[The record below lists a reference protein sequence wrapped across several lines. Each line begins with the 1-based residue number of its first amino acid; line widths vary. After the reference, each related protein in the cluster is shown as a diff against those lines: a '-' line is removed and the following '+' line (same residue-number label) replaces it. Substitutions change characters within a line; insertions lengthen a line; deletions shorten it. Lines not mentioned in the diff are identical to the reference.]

1 MRAWLALAA
10 LLLATPAA
18 AQEMAIT
25 FDDLPA
31 HSTLPPGETR
41 VGVAA
46 RIIGALADAHAPPV
60 YGFVNGVQ
68 LEREPESA
76 PVLRLWQAAGHP
88 LGNHTW
94 SHMRLEDVRAFE
106 DDVIRNETLLNSLL
120 RPRDPRWFRY
130 PYLVEGADPETRGEV
145 RRFLAARGYRV
156 ASVTMSFDDYAWNE
170 PYARCAAR
178 GDAAAIARLEASY
191 LAAADA
197 GLAYSREL
205 SRRVIGGDIPYVL
218 LMHIGAFDARM
229 LPRLLELYRQRGVRL
244 VSLETAMANSFYK
257 ADLAS
262 AASPAP
268 TTLEDAARA
277 KRLPL
282 PAKGW
287 NPAELDAVCR

>member
-1 MRAWLALAA
+1 MKAWLALAA
-10 LLLATPAA
+10 ALLAAPAA
-18 AQEMAIT
+18 AQEVAIT

-46 RIIGALADAHAPPV
+46 RTIATLADAGAPPI

-68 LEREPESA
+68 IEREPASA
-76 PVLRLWQAAGHP
+76 PVLRLWRAAGNP

-94 SHMRLEDVRAFE
+94 SHLRLEDVGAFE
-106 DDVIRNETLLNSLL
+106 DDAARNEDLLAGFTG
-120 RPRDPRWFRY
+120 DWRWFRY
-130 PYLVEGADPETRGEV
+130 PFLDEGKGEDRAEA
-145 RRFLAARGYRV
+145 RRFLAARGYKV

-170 PYARCAAR
+170 PYARCATR
-178 GDAAAIARLEASY
+178 GDTAAIARLEASY

-197 GLAYSREL
+197 SLTYSRNL
-205 SRRVIGGDIPYVL
+205 SQRVVGRDIPYVL

-229 LPRLLELYRQRGVRL
+229 LPRLLDLYRQRGVRL
-244 VSLETAMANSFYK
+244 VTLEAAMADPFYK

-262 AASPAP
+262 AATPAP

-287 NPAELDAVCR
+287 DPGALAAVCR

>member
-1 MRAWLALAA
+1 VKAWLALAA
-10 LLLATPAA
+10 ALLAGPAA
-18 AQEMAIT
+18 AQEVALT

-46 RIIGALADAHAPPV
+46 RILGALADAGTPPV

-68 LEREPESA
+68 LEREPASA
-76 PVLRLWQAAGHP
+76 PVLRLWLAAGHP

-94 SHMRLEDVRAFE
+94 SHLRLEDAAAFE
-106 DDVIRNETLLNSLL
+106 DDVIRNELLLDSLL
-120 RPRDPRWFRY
+120 GPGGGRWLRY
-130 PYLVEGADPETRGEV
+130 PFLAEGADPETRSEV
-145 RRFLAARGYRV
+145 RKFLAARGYKV
-156 ASVTMSFDDYAWNE
+156 ASVTLSFDDYAWNE

-197 GLAYSREL
+197 SLTYSRDL
-205 SRRVIGGDIPYVL
+205 SRAVAGRDIPYVL
-218 LMHIGAFDARM
+218 LMHLGAFDARM
-229 LPRLLELYRQRGVRL
+229 LPRLLDLYRQRGVRF
-244 VSLETAMANSFYK
+244 VPLEAAMADPFYR
-257 ADLAS
+257 ADLTS
-262 AASPAP
+262 AALPAP

-277 KRLPL
+277 RRLRLPV
-282 PAKGW
+282 KGW